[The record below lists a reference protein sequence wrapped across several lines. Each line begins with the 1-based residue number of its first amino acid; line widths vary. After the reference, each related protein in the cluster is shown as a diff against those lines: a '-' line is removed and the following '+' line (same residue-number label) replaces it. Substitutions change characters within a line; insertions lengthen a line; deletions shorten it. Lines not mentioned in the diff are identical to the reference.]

1 MSTREQIEQLTQRIF
16 NAERKQG
23 KQVSRENIREQ
34 VVRTAKRNDQ
44 KSKK

>member
-1 MSTREQIEQLTQRIF
+1 MSTREQIEQMTQRIY

-23 KQVSRENIREQ
+23 KQVSRESIREQ
-34 VVRTAKRNDQ
+34 VVKTAKRNDL